1 MSIYC
6 LNAEFFHCLICV
18 NCHPIHYDPIG
29 PLPVAAAA
37 AASERASA
45 ADRAIA
51 AHLAAVGNA
60 TLTLSVSPS
69 ASQSGNDD
77 QATANE
83 ASASSSSSSLSEPTP
98 AALWTEMQ
106 RLIAAL
112 ADSHRR
118 HSVAAADDTRHT
130 AAQVW
135 RCSEEI

>member
-1 MSIYC
+1 
-6 LNAEFFHCLICV
+6 
-18 NCHPIHYDPIG
+18 
-29 PLPVAAAA
+29 LPVAAAA

-60 TLTLSVSPS
+60 TLTLSSASPS
-69 ASQSGNDD
+69 VSQSGD
-77 QATANE
+77 QEAIANE
-83 ASASSSSSSLSEPTP
+83 ASASSSASTSSSSEPTP
-98 AALWTEMQ
+98 AALWAEMQ

-118 HSVAAADDTRHT
+118 HSVAAADDTRHA

-135 RCSEEI
+135 RYRKRYIEGR